1 MVIHD
6 AKKPLVFLLKT
17 DKIIVMEFILMTSN
31 IRFENPNM
39 GKRLAPIVDLYG
51 QISLEKNNVDILCT

>member
-6 AKKPLVFLLKT
+6 AKKQLVFLLKT

-31 IRFENPNM
+31 IRFENPND
-39 GKRLAPIVDLYG
+39 GL
-51 QISLEKNNVDILCT
+51 NNWHNRRPLWADIIRK